1 MSEVWDRQ
9 RSCKS
14 QVLAQKCLFERRR
27 KYRRE
32 KGRNETK
39 WCIIFVLEFNL
50 YHFKPI
56 SYIIKAISYS
66 LYQSTETS
74 GDEKYVIRLILE
86 SLKYNWKSQNF
97 NSKSSW
103 NYEMNPEKILLLIT
117 WNKICINLLWDS
129 SGSYVKMN
137 HFLKI
142 LHFFSLFHVIYH
154 CFKDNFTV
162 KNNQITYLKCYRF
175 ELINLWSI

>member
-1 MSEVWDRQ
+1 MSIYSNIL
-9 RSCKS
+9 RSKIWKS
-14 QVLAQKCLFERRR
+14 TSR
-27 KYRRE
+27 KWWSSTMNL
-32 KGRNETK
+32 KFIA
-39 WCIIFVLEFNL
+39 IIRV
-50 YHFKPI
+50 
-56 SYIIKAISYS
+56 
-66 LYQSTETS
+66 
-74 GDEKYVIRLILE
+74 ILE

-129 SGSYVKMN
+129 SGTYVKMN